1 MKKVPCKLSDF
12 RFFPSGVSLDVS
24 LEQVDQITVVAG
36 DRAVFNCTVTGGD
49 LRKFRMS
56 WYKKSE
62 DNALILVYKLNNNS
76 TEDLM
81 GNFKGKIDISESRF
95 ILDIQK
101 ATMKDAGTYYCGTD
115 IHSAAVT
122 ASNRFKTKS
131 RIGQTKAADPMSDH
145 LRLNSAP
152 HVRWDLLIALTV
164 ASDKRDWSG
173 VGARPDF

>member
-1 MKKVPCKLSDF
+1 M
-12 RFFPSGVSLDVS
+12 DVS
-24 LEQVDQITVVAG
+24 LEQDDHKTVVAG
-36 DRAVFNCTVTGGD
+36 DHAVFYCTVTGGD
-49 LRKFRMS
+49 LRRFQMS

-62 DNALILVYKLNNNS
+62 DNSLILVYKLNNNS

-81 GNFKGKIDISESRF
+81 GNFKGKIDISESKF

-101 ATMKDAGTYYCGTD
+101 ATTKDSGTYYCGLD

-131 RIGQTKAADPMSDH
+131 RVGQTRAADPMSDH
-145 LRLNSAP
+145 LRLNLAP

-173 VGARPDF
+173 VGARTDL